1 MGAANEWRFLE
12 RRAVPRR
19 RVMSMLSAM
28 RAVGRCRWRD
38 GCRVDP
44 LSGSCLRQ
52 HTLRLRSY
60 SAAGIRLKLED
71 NARNA
76 AIVECS
82 SISRRVSAIFATV
95 PVTLT
100 PPGAPSGGAIQ
111 LAMKGRWYS
120 GNLSFYALNFT
131 LMHTFANLL
140 PSSARSSRADLS
152 LHTLT
157 DFSRSLLKC
166 IVLQQQAPT
175 GSHRQQ
181 RPSDCRSYLPLAA
194 HEARMPLRSRCG
206 PAAVRSR
213 FLALEAKGNRTERD
227 GANAVAMRLLRR
239 DRRETAWEGAEP
251 CGEAIHFALP
261 AASQPRVEKQSRS
274 SWRPRAPLIITD
286 GSFSQY
292 DTNSTASFDSKN
304 MALLRASFFAALVAL
319 ALATPTDRSA
329 LVVHEHRAQPARGFV
344 NLGAAPA
351 ETQLTLRL
359 LLKPNNIAG
368 LEGRLLSV
376 SDPSSQSYGQHLS
389 IDEVISYVKPTTDAV
404 SAVNAWLSSNEISAT
419 PVSPAGDLLEFT
431 VPVSKASSLFDADFS
446 VFGLSGTN
454 TTNIRTLQYSL
465 PSDLTSYVQ
474 FVHPMTSFSTPF
486 SKPKISA
493 LSAKSGKRDVSDID
507 ASCADI
513 TTPSCVLNEYNIPT
527 TLPAKQSNNVLGV
540 SGFDNEFANF
550 LDLQEFLTDY
560 TDVSPSTSFSV
571 QLLDG
576 GSNTQLRSFAGEEAS
591 LDIDYT
597 VGIVGPAVQ
606 VEFISVGPLND
617 DNLSGFLDEI
627 NFLINSTSRPT
638 VLTTSYGFDEEDVT
652 FPVYEGLCNAYMQ
665 LGALGT
671 SLLFASG
678 DGGVAGNDFECTT
691 FVPTGPSSCP
701 WVTSVGSSQAVLENF
716 TKNNFTTI
724 GAFFS
729 SGGFSN
735 YFPAPAYQ
743 QAAVSAYVK
752 SLGDEYAGL
761 YNTTG
766 RGFPD
771 VSAEGINF
779 VVVAANTTGLVEG
792 TSCSSPVFASVV
804 ALLNAE
810 LLAANKPVLGFL
822 NPFLYSPA
830 GQAALTDVIGGTNP
844 GCNTNGFNAT
854 AGWDPVTGLGTP
866 DYTKLRAA
874 LGLS

>member
-1 MGAANEWRFLE
+1 
-12 RRAVPRR
+12 
-19 RVMSMLSAM
+19 
-28 RAVGRCRWRD
+28 
-38 GCRVDP
+38 
-44 LSGSCLRQ
+44 
-52 HTLRLRSY
+52 
-60 SAAGIRLKLED
+60 
-71 NARNA
+71 
-76 AIVECS
+76 
-82 SISRRVSAIFATV
+82 
-95 PVTLT
+95 
-100 PPGAPSGGAIQ
+100 
-111 LAMKGRWYS
+111 
-120 GNLSFYALNFT
+120 
-131 LMHTFANLL
+131 
-140 PSSARSSRADLS
+140 
-152 LHTLT
+152 
-157 DFSRSLLKC
+157 
-166 IVLQQQAPT
+166 
-175 GSHRQQ
+175 
-181 RPSDCRSYLPLAA
+181 
-194 HEARMPLRSRCG
+194 
-206 PAAVRSR
+206 
-213 FLALEAKGNRTERD
+213 
-227 GANAVAMRLLRR
+227 
-239 DRRETAWEGAEP
+239 
-251 CGEAIHFALP
+251 
-261 AASQPRVEKQSRS
+261 
-274 SWRPRAPLIITD
+274 
-286 GSFSQY
+286 
-292 DTNSTASFDSKN
+292 
-304 MALLRASFFAALVAL
+304 MALLRASFFAAVVAL

-329 LVVHEHRAQPARGFV
+329 PALVVHEHRGQPAKGFV

-351 ETQLTLRL
+351 DTELTLRL
-359 LLKPNNIAG
+359 LLKPNNIEG
-368 LEGRLLSV
+368 LTQELLAV
-376 SDPSSQSYGQHLS
+376 SDPSSSRYGQHLS
-389 IDEVISYVKPTTDAV
+389 LEQASVVSYVKPTTDAV

-454 TTNIRTLQYSL
+454 TTNIRTLKYSL

-507 ASCADI
+507 PSCADI

-527 TLPAKQSNNVLGV
+527 TLPPKQSNNVLGV

-560 TDVSPSTSFSV
+560 SDVSPSTSFSV

-576 GSNTQLRSFAGEEAS
+576 KQPQTHAISSADVLSGGSNTQLRSFAGVEAS

-597 VGIVGPAVQ
+597 VSIVGEAVQ

-779 VVVAANTTGLVEG
+779 VVVAANTSELVEG

-866 DYTKLRAA
+866 DYTKLKAA